1 MVTFFSFLSTEK
13 TPVCLEPHFVH
24 WYFHLNRGFVHI
36 FSYICVPKV
45 RTVNS
50 LVNLR
55 TCSLNIHAY
64 LDPNTAMT
72 SLWSSGQT
80 SAVSRAREEA
90 CVNAV
95 NLQYCS
101 DILDIIQNWWKIS
114 NCDNFVPLYRF
125 RNTRHRY
132 FVHANLAL
140 SLGLAETLFV
150 IGVTKTANQ
159 VFMSMQL
166 WLGLKNDPAS
176 TSTQISSLK

>member
-13 TPVCLEPHFVH
+13 TPVCIEPHFVH

-45 RTVNS
+45 RTV
-50 LVNLR
+50 LR
-55 TCSLNIHAY
+55 LWSSYVLTQHPYAY
-64 LDPNTAMT
+64 KDLYTAMT
-72 SLWSSGQT
+72 SSWSSGQT
-80 SAVSRAREEA
+80 LAVSRAGEEA